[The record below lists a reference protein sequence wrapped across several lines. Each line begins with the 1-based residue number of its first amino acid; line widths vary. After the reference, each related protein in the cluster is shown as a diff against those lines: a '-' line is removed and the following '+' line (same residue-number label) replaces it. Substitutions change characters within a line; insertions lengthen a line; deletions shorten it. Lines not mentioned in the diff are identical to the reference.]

1 MEKGNK
7 IVWNENIRTLE
18 NINKNATLIQAHE
31 RRNSKNLQCKFKK
44 NKNQE
49 DHRFK
54 GKNSTNSIIMKPY
67 SSMGFSM
74 AHPNGYGSTYTN
86 FTQHYRIS

>member
-44 NKNQE
+44 KIIRKII
-49 DHRFK
+49 DSK
-54 GKNSTNSIIMKPY
+54 GKIVQI
-67 SSMGFSM
+67 
-74 AHPNGYGSTYTN
+74 
-86 FTQHYRIS
+86 QL